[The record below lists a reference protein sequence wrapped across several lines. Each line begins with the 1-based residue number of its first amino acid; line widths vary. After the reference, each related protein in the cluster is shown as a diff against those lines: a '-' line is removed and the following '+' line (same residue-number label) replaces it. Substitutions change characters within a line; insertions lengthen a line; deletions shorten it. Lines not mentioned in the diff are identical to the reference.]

1 MSKNRRKPLKKE
13 PVISKTDFSF
23 YESKI
28 YIIATIIMF
37 HIVPLVFVMMGENGQ
52 LLLLQF
58 FLMMLNPMFIALSG
72 LIYGIKQGFNFKFPL
87 FMAIISM
94 VSIPMYYQFDA
105 AANMMMTTIIMCIVY
120 AIFSF
125 AATVIT
131 ERIYIMESKKLY
143 GASTQ
148 MTPAVYKDFYKTYY
162 NEKLK
167 VFKIVAEIVG
177 LIAIFGAFY
186 ILANGYGILWGAI
199 ALWIGAFLLFYPRMI
214 YRKPYKN
221 AKDNSQTTH
230 FAFFENY
237 MSEKTKSHV
246 NEYKYDDIQ
255 KVFETGKY
263 FFIFHNSESVSIV
276 DKAHFSGDVESFS
289 GFIKTKTQYKK
300 IK

>member
-1 MSKNRRKPLKKE
+1 
-13 PVISKTDFSF
+13 
-23 YESKI
+23 
-28 YIIATIIMF
+28 
-37 HIVPLVFVMMGENGQ
+37 
-52 LLLLQF
+52 
-58 FLMMLNPMFIALSG
+58 
-72 LIYGIKQGFNFKFPL
+72 
-87 FMAIISM
+87 
-94 VSIPMYYQFDA
+94 
-105 AANMMMTTIIMCIVY
+105 
-120 AIFSF
+120 
-125 AATVIT
+125 
-131 ERIYIMESKKLY
+131 MESKKLY

-177 LIAIFGAFY
+177 LIAIF
-186 ILANGYGILWGAI
+186 
-199 ALWIGAFLLFYPRMI
+199 GAFLLFYPRMI

>member
-1 MSKNRRKPLKKE
+1 
-13 PVISKTDFSF
+13 
-23 YESKI
+23 
-28 YIIATIIMF
+28 
-37 HIVPLVFVMMGENGQ
+37 
-52 LLLLQF
+52 
-58 FLMMLNPMFIALSG
+58 
-72 LIYGIKQGFNFKFPL
+72 
-87 FMAIISM
+87 
-94 VSIPMYYQFDA
+94 
-105 AANMMMTTIIMCIVY
+105 
-120 AIFSF
+120 
-125 AATVIT
+125 
-131 ERIYIMESKKLY
+131 MESKKLY

-199 ALWIGAFLLFYPRMI
+199 ALWIG
-214 YRKPYKN
+214 
-221 AKDNSQTTH
+221 DNSQTTH

-255 KVFETGKY
+255 KVLETGKY

-276 DKAHFSGDVESFS
+276 DKTHFSGDVESFS

>member
-1 MSKNRRKPLKKE
+1 
-13 PVISKTDFSF
+13 
-23 YESKI
+23 
-28 YIIATIIMF
+28 
-37 HIVPLVFVMMGENGQ
+37 
-52 LLLLQF
+52 
-58 FLMMLNPMFIALSG
+58 
-72 LIYGIKQGFNFKFPL
+72 
-87 FMAIISM
+87 
-94 VSIPMYYQFDA
+94 
-105 AANMMMTTIIMCIVY
+105 
-120 AIFSF
+120 
-125 AATVIT
+125 
-131 ERIYIMESKKLY
+131 MESKKLY

-167 VFKIVAEIVG
+167 V
-177 LIAIFGAFY
+177 
-186 ILANGYGILWGAI
+186 
-199 ALWIGAFLLFYPRMI
+199 IGAFLLFYPRMI

>member
-1 MSKNRRKPLKKE
+1 
-13 PVISKTDFSF
+13 
-23 YESKI
+23 
-28 YIIATIIMF
+28 
-37 HIVPLVFVMMGENGQ
+37 
-52 LLLLQF
+52 
-58 FLMMLNPMFIALSG
+58 
-72 LIYGIKQGFNFKFPL
+72 
-87 FMAIISM
+87 
-94 VSIPMYYQFDA
+94 
-105 AANMMMTTIIMCIVY
+105 
-120 AIFSF
+120 
-125 AATVIT
+125 
-131 ERIYIMESKKLY
+131 MESKKLY

-148 MTPAVYKDFYKTYY
+148 MTPTVYKDFYKTYY

-255 KVFETGKY
+255 KVLETRKY

-276 DKAHFSGDVESFS
+276 DKDHFSGDVESFS
-289 GFIKTKTQYKK
+289 DFIKTKTQYKK

>member
-1 MSKNRRKPLKKE
+1 
-13 PVISKTDFSF
+13 
-23 YESKI
+23 
-28 YIIATIIMF
+28 
-37 HIVPLVFVMMGENGQ
+37 
-52 LLLLQF
+52 
-58 FLMMLNPMFIALSG
+58 
-72 LIYGIKQGFNFKFPL
+72 
-87 FMAIISM
+87 
-94 VSIPMYYQFDA
+94 
-105 AANMMMTTIIMCIVY
+105 
-120 AIFSF
+120 
-125 AATVIT
+125 
-131 ERIYIMESKKLY
+131 MESKKLY

-199 ALWIGAFLLFYPRMI
+199 ALWIGAFLLFYPRMVPLITTI
-214 YRKPYKN
+214 Y
-221 AKDNSQTTH
+221 NS
-230 FAFFENY
+230 FFENY

-255 KVFETGKY
+255 KVLETGKY

-276 DKAHFSGDVESFS
+276 DKDHFSGDVESFS
-289 GFIKTKTQYKK
+289 DFIKTKTQYKK

>member
-1 MSKNRRKPLKKE
+1 MSKNRRKSLKKE
-13 PVISKTDFSF
+13 PVIPKTDFSF

-105 AANMMMTTIIMCIVY
+105 AANMMMTTIIMCKTT
-120 AIFSF
+120 FTS
-125 AATVIT
+125 VIT

-255 KVFETGKY
+255 KVLETGKY

-276 DKAHFSGDVESFS
+276 DKDHFSGDVESFS
-289 GFIKTKTQYKK
+289 DFIKTKTQYKK

>member
-1 MSKNRRKPLKKE
+1 
-13 PVISKTDFSF
+13 
-23 YESKI
+23 
-28 YIIATIIMF
+28 
-37 HIVPLVFVMMGENGQ
+37 
-52 LLLLQF
+52 
-58 FLMMLNPMFIALSG
+58 
-72 LIYGIKQGFNFKFPL
+72 
-87 FMAIISM
+87 
-94 VSIPMYYQFDA
+94 
-105 AANMMMTTIIMCIVY
+105 
-120 AIFSF
+120 
-125 AATVIT
+125 
-131 ERIYIMESKKLY
+131 MESKKLY

-148 MTPAVYKDFYKTYY
+148 MTPAVYKYFYKTYY

-177 LIAIFGAFY
+177 LIAIF
-186 ILANGYGILWGAI
+186 
-199 ALWIGAFLLFYPRMI
+199 GAFLLFYPRMI

-255 KVFETGKY
+255 KVLETGKY

-276 DKAHFSGDVESFS
+276 DKTHFSGDVESFS

>member
-1 MSKNRRKPLKKE
+1 
-13 PVISKTDFSF
+13 
-23 YESKI
+23 
-28 YIIATIIMF
+28 
-37 HIVPLVFVMMGENGQ
+37 
-52 LLLLQF
+52 
-58 FLMMLNPMFIALSG
+58 
-72 LIYGIKQGFNFKFPL
+72 
-87 FMAIISM
+87 
-94 VSIPMYYQFDA
+94 
-105 AANMMMTTIIMCIVY
+105 
-120 AIFSF
+120 
-125 AATVIT
+125 
-131 ERIYIMESKKLY
+131 MESKKLY

-148 MTPAVYKDFYKTYY
+148 MTPAVYKVFYKTYY

-177 LIAIFGAFY
+177 LIAIFS
-186 ILANGYGILWGAI
+186 
-199 ALWIGAFLLFYPRMI
+199 AFLYFGKRIRNFVGSDCTLDWCISLFYPRMI

-255 KVFETGKY
+255 KVLETGKY